1 MRKFWNIADAAVY
14 ALLTRDGSEKW
25 NYNCCTYVT
34 AVGMHPKHY
43 LTAIYHGTKSLEN
56 LQCHPHQNV
65 VLHLLSPQQAP
76 LIRVLGRQSGF
87 AVDKHAKLQRG
98 GHLANWRGYPVLKE
112 AAAWAELRSLGPL
125 HGDAAFASLAS
136 GPTDHE
142 LWLWELVSTK
152 LNSEVYLNTG
162 TMRSLGIL
170 R

>member
-14 ALLTRDGSEKW
+14 ALLTHDGVDSW
-25 NYNCCTYVT
+25 NYNCCTYVS

-43 LTAIYHGTKSLEN
+43 MIAVYHGSKSLDN
-56 LQCHPHQNV
+56 LRKNPHQST

-76 LIRVLGRQSGF
+76 LIRVLGRQTGY
-87 AVDKHAKLQRG
+87 AVNKHAKLLRG
-98 GHLANWRGYPVLKE
+98 GHLDIWRGYPVLKE

-125 HGDAAFASLAS
+125 HVDAAFAETSS
-136 GPTDHE
+136 GPTDHD

-152 LNSEVYLNTG
+152 LNSENYLNTG
-162 TMRSLGIL
+162 TMRRLGIL